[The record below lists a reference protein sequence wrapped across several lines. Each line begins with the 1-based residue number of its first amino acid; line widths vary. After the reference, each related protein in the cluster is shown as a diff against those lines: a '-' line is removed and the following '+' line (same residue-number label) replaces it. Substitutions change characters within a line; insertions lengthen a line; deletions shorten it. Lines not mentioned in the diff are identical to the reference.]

1 MPNDAVQEANRRRQA
16 TVDALTVA
24 RTREQEIKRRLGFAH
39 SQGLET
45 SAIRRDL
52 TAIREEIEALSESL
66 PVHEETIRKAELEA
80 DAERFAPL
88 WQQLDALV
96 AERRATAEELQL
108 LAQDFVASV
117 SKLVH
122 LSNQTVSV
130 ARQLGKPGAA
140 RASLSHVMPHWLCS
154 VIVPVSPGGAQ
165 EWPGVAHP
173 DYARKGIVALN
184 EECLNLGGVA

>member
-16 TVDALTVA
+16 TLDALTIA
-24 RTREQEIKRRLGFAH
+24 RQREADVKRRLGFATA
-39 SQGLET
+39 QGLET
-45 SAIRRDL
+45 TAIRKDL
-52 TAIREEIEALSESL
+52 TAVREEIEALSESL

-96 AERRATAEELQL
+96 AERRATAEELEL

-122 LSNQTVSV
+122 LSNQSV
-130 ARQLGKPGAA
+130 QLARQLGRSDAN

-184 EECLNLGGVA
+184 EEALALGGVA